1 MKKPELYNIT
11 HEGKTLYENLTEE
24 EYFEKMLDLAEEFY
38 ENGTPH
44 PLELRTEI
52 KEN

>member
-1 MKKPELYNIT
+1 MNNEWLYQVRI
-11 HEGKTLYENLTEE
+11 KLPQ
-24 EYFEKMLDLAEEFY
+24 DLADDFFA
-38 ENGTPH
+38 NGTPH